1 MAINAPGQNPKREQ
15 PAESLLENVP
25 HGQDSDQAEL
35 MIDRDSLKSY
45 CLHCGKQFGNAWQ
58 FVGLKQHLWEIH
70 GISGHTT
77 FNGKVIKFP
86 NEECNQ

>member
-45 CLHCGKQFGNAWQ
+45 
-58 FVGLKQHLWEIH
+58 
-70 GISGHTT
+70 
-77 FNGKVIKFP
+77 
-86 NEECNQ
+86 